1 MALSHLTR
9 DLSAPSS
16 PKCQIRFPMS
26 PAEVLKEVAR
36 LLFLDVRSGDHHK
49 PESVHHHHYPE
60 LSFLRFGPPGS
71 HFPSLAGSQ
80 SNCFALQK
88 DPHFSRRIL
97 RASCDPEPWST
108 RHTLLWR
115 LNFALAAR
123 SNAHSAIRR
132 NSSLSSDLHN
142 VECLPPA
149 LQLSSTTTERI
160 PARKAHEPSSR
171 TTLLTRHQSPDM
183 CKWNP
188 NSKHPILSR
197 RCSHWNFRHER
208 LFVLDR
214 PVPVVWCNKCWTVCA
229 FESNEPIHSGEDIV
243 V

>member
-1 MALSHLTR
+1 MAISHLTR
-9 DLSAPSS
+9 DLLFY
-16 PKCQIRFPMS
+16 PKCQICFPMS

-36 LLFLDVRSGDHHK
+36 ILFFDIHSGDHHK
-49 PESVHHHHYPE
+49 PRSVHYHHYPE
-60 LSFLRFGPPGS
+60 LPFHRIAPLDS
-71 HFPSLAGSQ
+71 HFTSLAGIQ
-80 SNCFALQK
+80 SNRFALQK
-88 DPHFSRRIL
+88 DPHFSRGIL

-132 NSSLSSDLHN
+132 NSSLSSEHHN
-142 VECLPPA
+142 VQYLPSA
-149 LQLSSTTTERI
+149 LQSSSTTTERI
-160 PARKAHEPSSR
+160 LARKAHEPSLRS
-171 TTLLTRHQSPDM
+171 TFLTHRLSPDM

-197 RCSHWNFRHER
+197 RCSHRNFRHER

-214 PVPVVWCNKCWTVCA
+214 PVPAIWCNKCWTVCA
-229 FESNEPIHSGEDIV
+229 FESNEPIHSSEFIV
-243 V
+243 M

>member
-1 MALSHLTR
+1 
-9 DLSAPSS
+9 
-16 PKCQIRFPMS
+16 MS

-49 PESVHHHHYPE
+49 PESVHYHHYPE

-71 HFPSLAGSQ
+71 HFTSLAPGSQ

-97 RASCDPEPWST
+97 RASCDPEHWST
-108 RHTLLWR
+108 RHTPLWR
-115 LNFALAAR
+115 LNFALAVR
-123 SNAHSAIRR
+123 SNAF
-132 NSSLSSDLHN
+132 SSVHHN
-142 VECLPPA
+142 AESPPSA
-149 LQLSSTTTERI
+149 LQLSSTATERI

-171 TTLLTRHQSPDM
+171 TTLLTHHQSGPDM